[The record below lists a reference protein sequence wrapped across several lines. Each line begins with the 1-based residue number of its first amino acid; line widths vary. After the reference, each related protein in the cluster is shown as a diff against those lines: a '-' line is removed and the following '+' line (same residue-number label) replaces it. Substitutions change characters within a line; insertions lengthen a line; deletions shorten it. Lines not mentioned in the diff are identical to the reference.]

1 MQSIPSGQN
10 RQELRQVSSVD
21 STTRISPI
29 DAVRLLRRDVVA
41 AISAGSDGDDE
52 QAFLLWWLLSG
63 RREYPAAAMAMTEA
77 QRQRC
82 FEPLPDW
89 PVKGGL
95 GLNRLL
101 RALFAYRPDL
111 PLAFDLS
118 SPVGY
123 WDALAWFYVVG
134 LRELGLETLLD
145 SKTRAAL
152 AGPVVFEAAVDEQPS
167 WLMVL
172 LWRRQPALQQALDLN
187 TPTGRA
193 GLRSWFSRLGIE
205 QFGLQALVSEPAPE
219 LVKRRRIAGQG
230 NSKERTFGVN
240 LIGFAFGELG
250 IGEDLRMAALACEE
264 AGVPFR
270 VLNIDPGKH
279 LRQADRLVGS
289 HCTDDVADLP
299 YSINLF
305 CLTGFDTL
313 RVYAEKGLD
322 LFEGRHNIGWWPWEL
337 PVWPQRWKA
346 AFTVV
351 DEVWAATR
359 FTQKMFREACD
370 KPVTL
375 MSLPVSVARLKKV
388 TRQSLGLPTRRFLFL
403 YVFDFNSYLARK
415 NPHAVIEAF
424 QKAFPAEDGS
434 VGLVLKTMN
443 SRADSEAWH
452 QFVAVCAADPRIL
465 LLDRTLDREVVLGL
479 VDACDAYVSLHRSEG
494 FGRTLAEAMLL
505 GKPVVGTD
513 FSGNTDFLTSETGYP
528 VKWTKR
534 TVAVGEYPFI
544 EAEDGAWWAE
554 PDLAHA
560 ASQLREAYGAAG
572 SPWALQLPQQIGEQF
587 SAKAIGLR
595 MHALLRRRFNS
606 LKAVAR

>member
-1 MQSIPSGQN
+1 
-10 RQELRQVSSVD
+10 
-21 STTRISPI
+21 
-29 DAVRLLRRDVVA
+29 
-41 AISAGSDGDDE
+41 
-52 QAFLLWWLLSG
+52 
-63 RREYPAAAMAMTEA
+63 MAK
-77 QRQRC
+77 
-82 FEPLPDW
+82 D
-89 PVKGGL
+89 
-95 GLNRLL
+95 
-101 RALFAYRPDL
+101 
-111 PLAFDLS
+111 
-118 SPVGY
+118 
-123 WDALAWFYVVG
+123 
-134 LRELGLETLLD
+134 
-145 SKTRAAL
+145 
-152 AGPVVFEAAVDEQPS
+152 
-167 WLMVL
+167 
-172 LWRRQPALQQALDLN
+172 
-187 TPTGRA
+187 
-193 GLRSWFSRLGIE
+193 
-205 QFGLQALVSEPAPE
+205 
-219 LVKRRRIAGQG
+219 
-230 NSKERTFGVN
+230 RTFGVN

-264 AGVPFR
+264 AGVPFK

-322 LFEGRHNIGWWPWEL
+322 LFEGRYNIGWWPWEL
-337 PVWPQRWKA
+337 PVWPQRWTA

-359 FTQKMFREACD
+359 FTQKMFRESCD

-375 MSLPVSVARLKKV
+375 MPLPVSVARLKKV

-415 NPHAVIEAF
+415 NPHAAIEAF

-443 SRADSEAWH
+443 SRANSEAWH
-452 QFVAVCAADPRIL
+452 QFTAVCAADPRIL

-534 TVAVGEYPFI
+534 AVEVGEYPFI
-544 EAEDGAWWAE
+544 EAGDGAWWAE
-554 PDLAHA
+554 PDVAHA
-560 ASQLREAYGAAG
+560 ASLLREAYGAAG
-572 SPWALQLPQQIGEQF
+572 SPWALQLPQQIGAQF